1 MGVIKTVD
9 IHTVNELF
17 ILAQPA
23 HLQKYAG
30 KALNQKERDEMRAN
44 LIREKLKKSI

>member
-30 KALNQKERDEMRAN
+30 NALSQKERDEIRAN
-44 LIREKLKKSI
+44 LIREKLKKG